1 MSSKRDKERQEFL
14 VFILLLYVM
23 GFAFLYSNIA
33 LAIVLLGLAF
43 FLTIVAFPSFG
54 KAVRTTVVWLVERA
68 QRKSA
73 TPTYKTEET
82 TKETTTTRSLEQE
95 KVVTNVKL
103 QQIVSIL
110 ENCPLPSR
118 LRRDAPENDV
128 ETFLEARLRDDFPN
142 LRRQQPFG
150 HSRFD
155 IEIGDI
161 GIEIKLP
168 KGQRDVDALKGQIQT
183 YLKRF
188 SYVIAFIINYYGI
201 SREIIEDFKQD
212 VTVLHGSR
220 VIVIERKL

>member
-1 MSSKRDKERQEFL
+1 MSSKKARERQEFL
-14 VFILLLYVM
+14 VFLLVLYIM

-33 LAIVLLGLAF
+33 VAIILLALAF
-43 FLTIVAFPSFG
+43 FLTMVAFPPVE
-54 KAVRTTVVWLVERA
+54 KAVRTTIVWLIEVAQGRA
-68 QRKSA
+68 RPRKKD
-73 TPTYKTEET
+73 TVQET
-82 TKETTTTRSLEQE
+82 AIARSPEQI
-95 KVVTNVKL
+95 KVVTNLKL

-128 ETFLEARLRDDFPN
+128 ETFLEARLRDDFPT
-142 LRRQQPFG
+142 LKRQQPFG

-212 VTVLHGSR
+212 VAVLHGNR